1 MTSFSHLNY
10 HNIIDADG
18 HILEPPDLWEKY
30 IDPQFRDRAI
40 RVRQG
45 SEGLEYLEIEG
56 HPSKFFNM
64 KAFTLLGGM
73 GRTQDE
79 MTAAM
84 REQTY
89 VEAAPFGSMYAK
101 ERVELLD
108 REGLRASILYP
119 SVGLTWECETEDL
132 PLSLAYAKAYNRWI
146 VDFCRDYK
154 DRLIPVAHISLAD
167 GQEAAKELERAVKD
181 GCRGAFVAPFTV
193 TMKAHAHP
201 DHDPFW
207 AKAQELG
214 VPVGIH
220 PMAEHP
226 SKRVYQRFKDMKW
239 ADWFH
244 NVLGAQGPQQALFAL
259 FQYGLFERFPT
270 VKVVML
276 ESGAGWIGAA
286 LDRMDTTFETALG
299 KSVPLK
305 EKPSF
310 YFKRQCWISGDPD
323 EKAVAHIVEHV
334 GNDKF
339 FWATDFP
346 HFDHPGNY
354 LEALNNL
361 VSPLSEQA
369 RKNLLGDSVARVY
382 GLN

>member
-1 MTSFSHLNY
+1 MTVFSHLNY
-10 HNIIDADG
+10 NNIIDADG
-18 HILEPPDLWEKY
+18 HVLEPPDIWEKY

-40 RVRQG
+40 RVRPG
-45 SEGLEYLEIEG
+45 SEGTEYLEIEG
-56 HPSKFFNM
+56 HPSKFFNL
-64 KAFTLLGGM
+64 KTFTLLGGM
-73 GRTQDE
+73 GRSQDE
-79 MTAAM
+79 MLTVM
-84 REQTY
+84 REKNY
-89 VEAAPFGSMYAK
+89 LEAAPFGSMYAK

-119 SVGLTWECETEDL
+119 SIGLTWECETEDL
-132 PLSLAYAKAYNRWI
+132 SLSLAYARAYNRWI
-146 VDFCRDYK
+146 ADFCRDYK

-259 FQYGLFERFPT
+259 FQYGLFDRFPT
-270 VKVVML
+270 VKIVLL

-299 KSVPLK
+299 KSVLLK

-310 YFKRQCWISGDPD
+310 YFSRQCWISGDPD
-323 EKAVAHIVEHV
+323 EKALARIIEHV
-334 GNDKF
+334 GDDKF

-361 VSPLSEQA
+361 VSPLSDRA
-369 RKNLLGDSVARVY
+369 RKNLLGDSVAKVY

>member
-1 MTSFSHLNY
+1 MTTLPY
-10 HNIIDADG
+10 LKYDNIIDADG
-18 HILEPPDLWEKY
+18 HILEPLDLWEKY
-30 IDPQFRDRAI
+30 IDPRFRDRAI
-40 RVRQG
+40 RVRLDN
-45 SEGLEYLEIEG
+45 EGKEYLEIEG
-56 HPSKFFNM
+56 HPSKFFNI
-64 KAFTLLGGM
+64 KTFTLLGSM
-73 GRTQDE
+73 GRTPEE
-79 MTAAM
+79 MMAVMKEKRYA
-84 REQTY
+84 
-89 VEAAPFGSMYAK
+89 EAAPFGAMDPK

-108 REGLRASILYP
+108 REGLRATILYP
-119 SVGLTWECETEDL
+119 SLGLTWECETED
-132 PLSLAYAKAYNRWI
+132 PALSLAYAKAYNRWI
-146 VDFCRDYK
+146 VDFCSDYK
-154 DRLIPVAHISLAD
+154 GRLIPIAHISLAD
-167 GQEAAKELERAVKD
+167 GQGAAVELERAVKD
-181 GCRGAFVAPFTV
+181 GCRGAFVAPFTL
-193 TMKAHAHP
+193 TMKAHAHQ

-239 ADWFH
+239 ADWYH
-244 NVLGAQGPQQALFAL
+244 NVLGGQGPQQALFAL
-259 FQYGLFERFPT
+259 FQYGLFDKFPE
-270 VKVVML
+270 VKVVLL
-276 ESGAGWIGAA
+276 ESGAGWVGAL
-286 LDRMDTTFETALG
+286 LDRMDTTYDTPLG

-305 EKPSF
+305 EKPSY

-323 EKAVAHIVEHV
+323 EKALAHIVDHV

-361 VSPLSEQA
+361 VSSMSDTA
-369 RKNLLGDSVARVY
+369 RKNLLGDSAARVY

>member
-1 MTSFSHLNY
+1 MTTFANLNY
-10 HNIIDADG
+10 NNVIDADG
-18 HILEPPDLWEKY
+18 HILEPPDVWEKY

-40 RVRQG
+40 RVRLNSG
-45 SEGLEYLEIEG
+45 GEEYLEIEG
-56 HPSKFFNM
+56 HPSKFFNI
-64 KAFTLLGGM
+64 KTFTLLGGM
-73 GRTQDE
+73 GRSQDE
-79 MTAAM
+79 IISNMK
-84 REQTY
+84 EKNY
-89 VEAAPFGSMYAK
+89 VEAAPFGSMIAK

-108 REGLRASILYP
+108 REGLRATILYP
-119 SVGLTWECETEDL
+119 SIGLTWECETED
-132 PLSLAYAKAYNRWI
+132 PELSLAYARAYNRWI
-146 VDFCRDYK
+146 VDFCSDYK
-154 DRLIPVAHISLAD
+154 DRLIPIAHISLAD
-167 GQEAAKELERAVKD
+167 GQEAAKELERAVKE
-181 GCRGAFVAPFTV
+181 GCRGAFVAPFTL

-239 ADWFH
+239 ADWYH
-244 NVLGAQGPQQALFAL
+244 NVLGAQGPQQALFVL
-259 FQYGLFERFPT
+259 FQYGLFDRFPD
-270 VKVVML
+270 VKVVLL

-286 LDRMDTTFETALG
+286 LDRMDTTYETALG

-310 YFKRQCWISGDPD
+310 YFKRQCWVSGDPD
-323 EKAVAHIVEHV
+323 EKALACIVEHV

-354 LEALNNL
+354 LEALHNL
-361 VSPLSEQA
+361 VSPLSETA
-369 RKNLLGDSVARVY
+369 RKNLLGDSVAKVY
-382 GLN
+382 GL

>member
-1 MTSFSHLNY
+1 MTTLPYLKYN
-10 HNIIDADG
+10 NIIDADG

-40 RVRQG
+40 RVRQDH
-45 SEGLEYLEIEG
+45 EGTEYLEIEG
-56 HPSKFFNM
+56 HPSKFFNI
-64 KAFTLLGGM
+64 KTFTLLGSM
-73 GRTQDE
+73 GRNADE
-79 MTAAM
+79 MA
-84 REQTY
+84 ELLKESNY
-89 VEAAPFGSMYAK
+89 IDAAPFGSMYAK

-108 REGLRASILYP
+108 REGLRATILYP
-119 SVGLTWECETEDL
+119 SLGLTWECETED
-132 PLSLAYAKAYNRWI
+132 PDLSLAYAKAYNRWI
-146 VDFCRDYK
+146 ADFCSDYK
-154 DRLIPVAHISLAD
+154 DRLIPIAHISLAD
-167 GQEAAKELERAVKD
+167 GQGAATELERAVKE
-181 GCRGAFVAPFTV
+181 GCRGAFVAPFTL

-201 DHDPFW
+201 DHEPFW

-239 ADWFH
+239 ADWYH
-244 NVLGAQGPQQALFAL
+244 NVLGGQGPQQALFAL
-259 FQYGLFERFPT
+259 FQYGLFEKFPE
-270 VKVVML
+270 VKVVLL
-276 ESGAGWIGAA
+276 ESGAGWIGAL
-286 LDRMDTTFETALG
+286 LDRMDTTYDTPLG

-305 EKPSF
+305 EKPSY

-323 EKAVAHIVEHV
+323 EKALAHIVDHV

-361 VSPLSEQA
+361 VSSMSNTA
-369 RKNLLGDSVARVY
+369 RSNLLGDSVAKVY

>member
-1 MTSFSHLNY
+1 MTTLPHLSYN
-10 HNIIDADG
+10 NIIDADG
-18 HILEPPDLWEKY
+18 HILEPPDIWEKY
-30 IDPQFRDRAI
+30 IDTKYRDRAI
-40 RVRQG
+40 RVRLSNEG
-45 SEGLEYLEIEG
+45 SEYLEIAG
-56 HPSKFFNM
+56 RPSKFFNM
-64 KAFTLLGGM
+64 KTFTLLGGM
-73 GRTQDE
+73 GRSADE
-79 MTAAM
+79 MTINM
-84 REQTY
+84 REKNY
-89 VEAAPFGSMYAK
+89 VEAAPFGSMIAK

-108 REGLRASILYP
+108 RERLRASVLYP
-119 SVGLTWECETEDL
+119 SIGLTWECETEDL
-132 PLSLAYAKAYNRWI
+132 ELSLAYARAYNRWI
-146 VDFCRDYK
+146 VDFCSDYR
-154 DRLIPVAHISLAD
+154 DRLIPTAHISLAD
-167 GQEAAKELERAVKD
+167 GQEAATELERAVKA
-181 GCRGAFVAPFTV
+181 GCKGAFVAPFTV

-226 SKRVYQRFKDMKW
+226 AKRVYQRFKDMKW
-239 ADWFH
+239 ADWYH
-244 NVLGAQGPQQALFAL
+244 NVLGAQGPQQALFVL
-259 FQYGLFERFPT
+259 FQYGLFDRFPEL
-270 VKVVML
+270 KVVLL
-276 ESGAGWIGAA
+276 ESGAGWVGAA
-286 LDRMDTTFETALG
+286 LDRMDTTYETALG

-323 EKAVAHIVEHV
+323 EKALALIVEHV

-354 LEALNNL
+354 LEALDHL
-361 VSPLSEQA
+361 VAPLSETA
-369 RKNLLGDSVARVY
+369 RRNLLGDSVARVY